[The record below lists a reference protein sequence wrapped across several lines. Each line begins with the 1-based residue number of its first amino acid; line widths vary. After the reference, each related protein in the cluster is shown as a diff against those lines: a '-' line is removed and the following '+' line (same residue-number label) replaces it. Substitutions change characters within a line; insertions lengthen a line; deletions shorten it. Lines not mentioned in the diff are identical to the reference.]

1 MKTADAERKI
11 ILEALRILTIA
22 DDPDSILINLQDK
35 ELHNLAL
42 LFHFEDLDREC
53 TKDLGKLTTITEDKL

>member
-22 DDPDSILINLQDK
+22 DDPDSILINL
-35 ELHNLAL
+35 
-42 LFHFEDLDREC
+42 
-53 TKDLGKLTTITEDKL
+53 